1 MSEQLKY
8 LVTGLN
14 KPPYSKNYNLISFDA
29 LSGEHLLQ
37 NLSDVLAE
45 IDAKNR
51 VDIREEE
58 PETTALRF
66 TKFKVA
72 NVILS
77 KRGFFFGLGFN
88 RCFSCDFK
96 GLVGRDRKIYDEVV
110 GD

>member
-8 LVTGLN
+8 LVTELN

-66 TKFKVA
+66 TSFNIA
-72 NVILS
+72 IINCNYTQ
-77 KRGFFFGLGFN
+77 KRLFLFTRFYLI
-88 RCFSCDFK
+88 SCDLK
-96 GLVGRDRKIYDEVV
+96 TVR
-110 GD
+110 

>member
-8 LVTGLN
+8 LVTELN

-66 TKFKVA
+66 TSFKIA

-77 KRGFFFGLGFN
+77 KRGFFFGLGFIY
-88 RCFSCDFK
+88 CFSCYLK
-96 GLVGRDRKIYDEVV
+96 AVRLGRKTSLDEVV
-110 GD
+110 K